1 MFRGDTLLE
10 RKPSGYKNVNTSSIK
25 IINENNLKTTQE
37 IKVEQSQNKTY
48 GISEFINQ
56 VRNSILSNS

>member
-1 MFRGDTLLE
+1 MFRGDTLE
-10 RKPSGYKNVNTSSIK
+10 RKPSAYKNINSSSIK
-25 IINENNLKTTQE
+25 IINENNLKTTSE
-37 IKVEQSQNKTY
+37 VKVEQSQSKTY

>member
-1 MFRGDTLLE
+1 MFRGDTLE
-10 RKPSGYKNVNTSSIK
+10 RKPSAYNNINSSSIK
-25 IINENNLKTTQE
+25 IINENNLKTTSE
-37 IKVEQSQNKTY
+37 VKVEQSQSKTY